1 MNWAGHP
8 FAYSAGKCRGEHAPW
23 GHLGTGTVCVCVRVQ
38 GAGGEWSLL
47 FCIPGHLLFQLLLAV
62 TFKCVPL
69 ELRSSSPRAEL
80 KWKTQG
86 RPAGR

>member
-1 MNWAGHP
+1 MPLGVT
-8 FAYSAGKCRGEHAPW
+8 W
-23 GHLGTGTVCVCVRVQ
+23 GQALCVCVCVCRGQ